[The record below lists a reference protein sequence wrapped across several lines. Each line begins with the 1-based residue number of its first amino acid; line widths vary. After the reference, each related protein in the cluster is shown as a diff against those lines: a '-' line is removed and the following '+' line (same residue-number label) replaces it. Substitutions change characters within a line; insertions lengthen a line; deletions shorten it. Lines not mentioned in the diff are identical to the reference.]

1 MPVATLLLFSAIDD
15 PQRVRDAIVM
25 LIALV
30 LSIAVHEYGHAL
42 VADLLG
48 DDTPRRQGR
57 VTLNPLAH
65 ADPIGTL
72 LFPLIGF
79 LGGGV
84 LFGWGKPVMVNPLR
98 FTRRFRM
105 ATGHMLVAIAGP
117 AMNVLLALLVTLIYA
132 VLLRLGVL
140 DPASDAA
147 HGIIRLILLNWVLML
162 FNLLPIPPLDGGT
175 VLAWLIGDRQ
185 PRVIGFLQQYGF
197 MLLIVFLMTGLVSYW
212 LMPAYGIALG
222 SVALVHRLLF

>member
-1 MPVATLLLFSAIDD
+1 VPVATLLLFSAIDD

-65 ADPIGTL
+65 IDPIGTL
-72 LFPLIGF
+72 LFPMIGF
-79 LGGGV
+79 LGGGS

-117 AMNVLLALLVTLIYA
+117 AMNVVLALLVTLLYA
-132 VLLRLGVL
+132 LLVRIRVL
-140 DPASDAA
+140 DPASDLAQ
-147 HGIIRLILLNWVLML
+147 GVIRLILLNWVLMC
-162 FNLLPIPPLDGGT
+162 FNLLPVPPLDGGT
-175 VLAWLIGDRQ
+175 VLAWLIGDRY

-197 MLLIVFLMTGLVSYW
+197 LVLLGLLITGWVSYW
-212 LMPAYGIALG
+212 LLPAYGVAFG
-222 SVALVHRLLF
+222 SLTLIHRLVL

>member
-1 MPVATLLLFSAIDD
+1 MIASLLLFSAIDD

-25 LIALV
+25 LIALI

-84 LFGWGKPVMVNPLR
+84 LFGWGKPVMVNPVR
-98 FTRRFRM
+98 FTRRWRM
-105 ATGHMLVAIAGP
+105 ATGHMMVAIAGP
-117 AMNVLLALLVTLIYA
+117 AMNVLLALLVTALYA
-132 VLLRLGVL
+132 LLLRTGLL
-140 DPASDAA
+140 DPASDVAQ
-147 HGIIRLILLNWVLML
+147 GVIRLVLLNWVLMF
-162 FNLLPIPPLDGGT
+162 FNLLPVPPLDGGT
-175 VLAWLIGDRQ
+175 VLAWLIGDRH
-185 PRVIGFLQQYGF
+185 PRVIAFLQQYGF
-197 MLLIVFLMTGLVSYW
+197 MLLLALLLTGLVKYW
-212 LMPAYGIALG
+212 LVPAYQLGLG
-222 SVALVHRLLF
+222 SIALVHRLLL